1 MIEILTL
8 ILALFIM
15 PPFAARVFSYAR
27 SLSGY
32 APQPTQQSQNVENQ
46 PEVTRSGSVDEDGL
60 YEPSPIDVA
69 VVRIMMSRSKSL
81 PPDLVDVIFDY
92 AEYWAHSVTTSAR
105 ARSSNGSSDTENLFV
120 VSLVQYHSLAI
131 RKTNLATSF
140 ALLRLV

>member
-1 MIEILTL
+1 MIEILSL

-15 PPFAARVFSYAR
+15 PPFAARIFSYAR

-32 APQPTQQSQNVENQ
+32 PAQPTQQLQNVDDQ
-46 PEVTRSGSVDEDGL
+46 PEVTRSGSVDENGL

-105 ARSSNGSSDTENLFV
+105 ARSSNGSTDNENLFV
-120 VSLVQYHSLAI
+120 VSLP
-131 RKTNLATSF
+131 
-140 ALLRLV
+140 